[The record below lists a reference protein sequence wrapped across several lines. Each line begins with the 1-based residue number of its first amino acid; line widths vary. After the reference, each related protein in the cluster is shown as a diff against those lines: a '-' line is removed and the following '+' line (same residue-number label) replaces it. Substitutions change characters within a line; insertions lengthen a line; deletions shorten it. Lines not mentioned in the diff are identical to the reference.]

1 MPIVSFPMTTRTP
14 PTAPTS
20 IFQRL
25 RKRLT
30 SGRFLFISILLH
42 VLFAIVAVMFVVQSI
57 KPKPR
62 LEFTSIRSPE
72 NKQPEKQ
79 LKMQKERTMSAPA
92 PIKKITTVG
101 PSNVVLPDIPA
112 LPASKPAEAT
122 AMPAMGGPA
131 TSSNVVGRPSGSP
144 SNSSQF
150 SLFGVRTGIGLEGH
164 FNDLKV
170 DAQGK
175 STGMDLGKYGA
186 FLKEFANGGWHISS
200 RYHYKASP
208 TALYAKFFFYPAIK
222 DTEAGKAFLTPEAGP
237 GIWLAHYKG
246 AMRAPESG
254 TYRFV
259 GFGDNVLF
267 VKFNS
272 ALVLDASDHGYT
284 GRHRDQAGAVKF
296 PAKSGTTPIF
306 FGSWFTVTEGDEK
319 PLEIAVGD
327 EGGIFCAGLFIQ
339 KQGTDYKSGANGIP
353 ILPLFFLGPPSDAEK
368 AALGKYLPAED
379 LQGPYFKSVPVH
391 TSALDAP

>member
-1 MPIVSFPMTTRTP
+1 MTTSPP
-14 PTAPTS
+14 PTVPDS
-20 IFQRL
+20 LFHRI

-30 SGRFLFISILLH
+30 SGKFLFVSILVH
-42 VLFAIVAVMFVVQSI
+42 ILFALVAVVLVVQVIS
-57 KPKPR
+57 PKR
-62 LEFTSIRSPE
+62 KVVFTSTPPSE
-72 NKQPEKQ
+72 NKQPQEHNI
-79 LKMQKERTMSAPA
+79 KMQKQKAMSAPA
-92 PIKKITTVG
+92 PVKRVLTTGLSKI
-101 PSNVVLPDIPA
+101 A
-112 LPASKPAEAT
+112 LPE
-122 AMPAMGGPA
+122 MPAMPTSEPTEMTSMPGMAGPGLGTGMGGGTGA
-131 TSSNVVGRPSGSP
+131 GSGSGSGIP
-144 SNSSQF
+144 F
-150 SLFGVRTGIGLEGH
+150 FGVRTGIGLEGH

-267 VKFNS
+267 VKYNS

-353 ILPLFFLGPPSDAEK
+353 LLPLFFLGPPSDAEK

-391 TSALDAP
+391 TSVLDAP